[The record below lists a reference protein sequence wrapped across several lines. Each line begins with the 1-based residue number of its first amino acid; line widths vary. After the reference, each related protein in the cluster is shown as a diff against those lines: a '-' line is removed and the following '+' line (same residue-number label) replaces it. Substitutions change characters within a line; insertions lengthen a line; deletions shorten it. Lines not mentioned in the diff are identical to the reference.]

1 VNELSF
7 GDKMGCDDR
16 AFWQMIH
23 AKKEN
28 KELVEVIRQLRAE
41 NEELKTENEQLKK
54 RIPELESKP

>member
-1 VNELSF
+1 
-7 GDKMGCDDR
+7 MGCDDR